1 MIYMKNPNSRNG
13 KSTLFT
19 CQNSKSLD
27 ILKRDGRFI
36 NKKEYIMK
44 HLDGIAPTILKAYDW
59 FVAAASKRI
68 RKPEDVQYQ
77 IWCVTDFSI
86 CMKPIENEIIYVL
99 EVPDEEIIYFNS
111 FKWDYIINY
120 HYVPENK
127 EDLEKYIR
135 EMEAKGFSNTYEFLV
150 GRYAGKFPLE
160 ERKIKDSWY
169 RIFDIEEWNSREIQ
183 ANLWEIKK
191 EWVKC
196 ILKPGDTIPEEYYV
210 R

>member
-1 MIYMKNPNSRNG
+1 
-13 KSTLFT
+13 
-19 CQNSKSLD
+19 
-27 ILKRDGRFI
+27 
-36 NKKEYIMK
+36 MK
-44 HLDGIAPTILKAYDW
+44 HLEGIAPTILKAYDW
-59 FVAAASKRI
+59 FVSAASKRI
-68 RKPEDVQYQ
+68 EKPEDVQYQ

-99 EVPDEEIIYFNS
+99 EVPDEKIIYFNS

-135 EMEAKGFSNTYEFLV
+135 EMETKGFSNTYEFLV

-196 ILKPGDTIPEEYYV
+196 ILKPGDTILEEYHV

>member
-1 MIYMKNPNSRNG
+1 MKNPNSRNG
-13 KSTLFT
+13 KSILFT
-19 CQNSKSLD
+19 CQNNKSLD

-36 NKKEYIMK
+36 NKKEYITK
-44 HLDGIAPTILKAYDW
+44 HLEGIAPTILKAYDW
-59 FVAAASKRI
+59 FVAVASKRI

-77 IWCVTDFSI
+77 IWCVTDFRI

-135 EMEAKGFSNTYEFLV
+135 EMEAKGFSNTYEFLM

-196 ILKPGDTIPEEYYV
+196 ILKPDGTIPEKYCIK
-210 R
+210 